1 MTLGHLCLWAW
12 ASAQPGPTHSPRPPS
27 QQSPSP
33 SPQRAQPH
41 MCRKKTHFYLL
52 GHLEATLGT
61 PDFPAQRSCLCV
73 SAEKVPA
80 ALAGPMG
87 SPDSASPPSRPRDVL
102 ARLWLWPN
110 AHSLPKNASTT
121 EGGKLLKGRPCPK
134 GQMASPDP
142 PRPPQQSW
150 DQRPGQQCT
159 GVRTA

>member
-1 MTLGHLCLWAW
+1 M
-12 ASAQPGPTHSPRPPS
+12 
-27 QQSPSP
+27 
-33 SPQRAQPH
+33 
-41 MCRKKTHFYLL
+41 

-80 ALAGPMG
+80 TLAGPMG

-102 ARLWLWPN
+102 ARLRLRPPN

-134 GQMASPDP
+134 GQMASPDA

-150 DQRPGQQCT
+150 DQRPGRQCT
-159 GVRTA
+159 GVRTAWTPSIRQAPCLAFHTQLISSSHPPCHRDHIPALSREGN